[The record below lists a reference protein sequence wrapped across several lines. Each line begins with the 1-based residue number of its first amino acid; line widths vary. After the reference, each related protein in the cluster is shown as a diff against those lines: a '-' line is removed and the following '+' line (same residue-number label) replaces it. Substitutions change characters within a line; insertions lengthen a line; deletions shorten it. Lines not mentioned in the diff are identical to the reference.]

1 MVVTGGRP
9 PEPMSKHQTNL
20 MMSSFVADALAAT
33 PNITHVRTSRTDDHS
48 GVQFDCYLGDE
59 PADVTVITAATKPE
73 VVVQAAYTATERD
86 SAHLII
92 APDEVSGRR
101 INRWLRAPMMNATDA
116 GIQLYRGMEAV
127 ERNEMVA
134 VTAAE
139 TTMPEWWVRGT
150 DADTDRTRVCEL
162 RYDDQ
167 VLATYDIEDGTT
179 RFEDNSWIE
188 IDRQEGDKA
197 CPAVAPIADRRTV
210 SRPATWDPITRPLTI
225 PSTVSLTDSAVYAL
239 PAASD
244 DGLTQIDTALQRTES
259 EWGTDY
265 ERTAAVVDE
274 LLRQRTVA
282 SPTAAI
288 GYDAVEMLA
297 ASWLQT
303 EGREPS
309 KLLISKALT
318 NADCVTIKQT
328 AEDGRRQLCGRAW
341 ALPPP
346 CD

>member
-1 MVVTGGRP
+1 
-9 PEPMSKHQTNL
+9 MSKHQTHL
-20 MMSSFVADALAAT
+20 MMSSVVADALAAT
-33 PNITHVRTSRTDDHS
+33 PNITHVRDARTDSHP
-48 GVQFDCYLGDE
+48 GVQIYCDLGDE

-73 VVVQAAYTATERD
+73 PVVKAAYNATKRD
-86 SAHLII
+86 TAHLIV
-92 APDEVSGRR
+92 APDEMSGRR
-101 INRWLRAPMMNATDA
+101 INHRLRAPIMNATDA
-116 GIQLYRGMEAV
+116 GIQLYERMEAV
-127 ERNEMVA
+127 ERNETVA

-162 RYDDQ
+162 RYDDRT
-167 VLATYDIEDGTT
+167 LATYDIEGGTI
-179 RFEDNSWIE
+179 RFEDNAWVE
-188 IDRQEGDKA
+188 IDRQEGDEA

-210 SRPATWDPITRPLTI
+210 SRPTTWHPITRPLTV
-225 PSTVSLTDSAVYAL
+225 PSMVSLTDIAVYAL
-239 PAASD
+239 PTASD
-244 DGLTQIDTALQRTES
+244 DGLTQIDKRTES
-259 EWGTDY
+259 EWGTDN
-265 ERTAAVVDE
+265 ERTVAVVDE

-297 ASWLQT
+297 ASRLQT

-318 NADCVTIKQT
+318 NADCVTIKRA

-341 ALPPP
+341 AIPRA